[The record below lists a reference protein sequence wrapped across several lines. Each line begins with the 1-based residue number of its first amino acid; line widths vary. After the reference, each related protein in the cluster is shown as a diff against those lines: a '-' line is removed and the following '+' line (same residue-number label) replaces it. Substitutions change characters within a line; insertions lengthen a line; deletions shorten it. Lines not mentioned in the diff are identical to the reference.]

1 MLFAPGNSQF
11 SCMKTGKQMK
21 KLKKVILCCLV
32 LVFSGLLTPAYARY
46 VITESTPMVFNDK
59 TAHVYEDSTHRATSE
74 DILGKSDQFVP
85 ANEIKKFKGSVTY
98 WIIQKIA
105 SDLNHDREIQI
116 EASGWRDL
124 TAHVI
129 NEQGQIKTL
138 KPTGFVGSSNP
149 FLAGSP
155 TATPISKFE
164 SQFPRFLL
172 RKGEEVTVLTR
183 VNFHPIFPAK
193 SFYINFIDSSTFSEF
208 RRFSLYMEGLL
219 LGTLFALTVFSL
231 FNAVQTK
238 DRVNAYYAIWITI
251 AFLSVSSLSIIDGHR
266 LFEFFVNIE
275 GLKASWSDSYA
286 YIISI
291 GLAFAQ
297 SVSYVLFAR
306 QYLGIKKY
314 FPKIQVITNIWVAYT
329 ALYCFL
335 ALTGGYYP
343 EDAIFS
349 AQAMAMIYSLS
360 VGLILLTFFVCSY
373 LRYRAGFGFALFFTY
388 AVVPYLVFRL
398 GFLFGIIGLS
408 SPFQY
413 LPDQGFAYFL
423 KNPWTNQAFGVC
435 MEALIMALAVISR
448 ARWLQT
454 ELTLSAKKQTEL
466 IEQQNM
472 VLEAKVEE
480 RTQELRIK
488 HEVVASSMNYASRL
502 QRGQLPRSVRLDG
515 RFSSFATVWEPRD
528 TIGGDL
534 YWVSSSQHQGPFIL
548 AVADCTGHGVPGAM
562 LSLLVSN
569 SLERI
574 YANDTE
580 QDPATALLSL
590 DHFVRTGL
598 NQDRPDSESD
608 DGCDAIVLRID
619 RQKRSIEFA
628 SAKLGLFQ
636 ISADGQLTRHRGA
649 RCSLGYQDAIPEA
662 DRPVLQSIPYQSGDM
677 FAIVTDGVTD
687 QPGGETGKSSYGYR
701 RLENLLKA
709 HCRDNASVVTRAIMA
724 DYAAWQGDN
733 TRRDDVTAV
742 VFRL

>member
-1 MLFAPGNSQF
+1 
-11 SCMKTGKQMK
+11 MK
-21 KLKKVILCCLV
+21 KLKTIIFCCVALV
-32 LVFSGLLTPAYARY
+32 LTLSLDEAHARY
-46 VITESTPMVFNDK
+46 VVAESTPMVFNDK
-59 TAHVYEDSTHRATSE
+59 EVRVYEDLTHQASHE
-74 DILGKSDQFVP
+74 DILKKLDLFVP
-85 ANEIKKFKGSVTY
+85 ANQITRYKPSATY
-98 WIIQKIA
+98 WIIQQIA
-105 SDLNHDREIQI
+105 SDLDHDREIQI
-116 EASGWRDL
+116 EASGWKDL
-124 TAHVI
+124 SAYLIDH
-129 NEQGQIKTL
+129 QGSVKKL
-138 KPTGFVGSSNP
+138 KPIGFVGSFNP
-149 FLAGSP
+149 YLAGSP
-155 TATPISKFE
+155 TATPISRFE

-172 RKGEEVTVLTR
+172 RKGEEVTVLSS

-193 SFYINFIDSSTFSEF
+193 SFYINFIDSSTFAEF

-219 LGTLFALTVFSL
+219 LGILFALTIFSL
-231 FNAVQTK
+231 FNAVQTRDK
-238 DRVNAYYAIWITI
+238 VNTYYAIWITI

-266 LFEFFVNIE
+266 LFEFFINIE
-275 GLKASWSDSYA
+275 GLKASWNDSYA
-286 YIISI
+286 YIVSI

-314 FPKIQVITNIWVAYT
+314 FPKIQFITNIWVAYT
-329 ALYCFL
+329 LLYCFL

-343 EDAIFS
+343 EDSIFNAS
-349 AQAMAMIYSLS
+349 YMAMVYSLS
-360 VGLILLTFFVCSY
+360 VGGILLTFFICSY

-413 LPDQGFAYFL
+413 LPDQGFGYFL

-448 ARWLQT
+448 ARWLQS
-454 ELTLSAKKQTEL
+454 ELTLSAKQQTEL

-472 VLEAKVEE
+472 ILEAKVEE

-488 HEVVASSMNYASRL
+488 HEIVTSSMNYASRL
-502 QRGQLPRSVRLDG
+502 QRGQLPRAIRLED
-515 RFSSFATVWEPRD
+515 RFSSFAAVWEPRD

-534 YWVSSSQHQGPFIL
+534 YWVSSSQHPAPFIL

-574 YANDTE
+574 YANDTG
-580 QDPATALLSL
+580 QDPAAALLSL
-590 DHFVRTGL
+590 DHYVRSGL

-608 DGCDAIVLRID
+608 DGCDAVVLRID
-619 RQKRSIEFA
+619 RAKQTIEFA
-628 SAKLGLFQ
+628 GAKLGLYQ
-636 ISADGQLTRHRGA
+636 VTENGALTRYRGA
-649 RCSLGYQDAIPEA
+649 RCSLGYQDALS
-662 DRPVLQSIPYQSGDM
+662 DSDKPVLQTIHYQRSDV

-701 RLENLLKA
+701 RLEAVLKA
-709 HCRDNASVVTRAIMA
+709 HCRDDAPAITKA
-724 DYAAWQGDN
+724 VLENYSAWQGGN
-733 TRRDDVTAV
+733 ARRDDLTAV
-742 VFRL
+742 VFKL

>member
-1 MLFAPGNSQF
+1 M
-11 SCMKTGKQMK
+11 T
-21 KLKKVILCCLV
+21 KLKKIIFCLMSVV
-32 LVFSGLLTPAYARY
+32 LAFVFTEAQARY
-46 VITESTPMVFNDK
+46 VVTEATPIVFHDK
-59 TAHVYEDSTHRATSE
+59 EVRVYEDPTNRASHE
-74 DILGKSDQFVP
+74 DVLKKLDLFVP
-85 ANEIKKFKGSVTY
+85 ANQVTRYKPSATY
-98 WIIQKIA
+98 WIVQQIA
-105 SDLNHDREIQI
+105 SGLDYDREIQI
-116 EASGWRDL
+116 EASGWKDL
-124 TAHVI
+124 TAYLLDS
-129 NEQGQIKTL
+129 QGKVKKL
-138 KPTGFVGSSNP
+138 KPVGFVGSSNP
-149 FLAGSP
+149 YLSGSP
-155 TATPISKFE
+155 TATPILRFE
-164 SQFPRFLL
+164 SQFPRFIL
-172 RKGEEVTVLTR
+172 RKGEELTVLSS

-193 SFYINFIDSSTFSEF
+193 SFYLNFIDSSTFAEF

-219 LGTLFALTVFSL
+219 LGILFSL
-231 FNAVQTK
+231 TIFSIFNAVQSK
-238 DRVNAYYAIWITI
+238 DKVNVYYAIWITI

-275 GLKASWSDSYA
+275 GLKASWNDSYA

-297 SVSYVLFAR
+297 SISYVLFAR
-306 QYLGIKKY
+306 QYLDIKNY
-314 FPKIQVITNIWVAYT
+314 FPKIQFITNVWVAYT
-329 ALYCFL
+329 LVYCFL

-343 EDAIFS
+343 EDSIFN
-349 AQAMAMIYSLS
+349 AQSMAMVYSLS
-360 VGLILLTFFVCSY
+360 VGAILLTFFICSY
-373 LRYRAGFGFALFFTY
+373 IRYRAGFGFALFFTY

-413 LPDQGFAYFL
+413 LPDQGFGYFL

-448 ARWLQT
+448 ARWLQS

-466 IEQQNM
+466 IEQQNV

-488 HEVVASSMNYASRL
+488 HEVVTSSMNYASRL
-502 QRGQLPRSVRLDG
+502 QRGQLPRAIRLEG

-534 YWVSSSQHQGPFIL
+534 YWVSSSQHQGSFIL

-574 YANDTE
+574 YANDTD
-580 QDPATALLSL
+580 QDPAAALLSL
-590 DHFVRTGL
+590 DHFVRSGL

-619 RQKRSIEFA
+619 RARQTIEFA
-628 SAKLGLFQ
+628 GAKLALFQ
-636 ISADGQLTRHRGA
+636 VTQSGVLTRHKGA
-649 RCSLGYQDAIPEA
+649 RCSLGYQDAISAA
-662 DRPVLQSIPYQSGDM
+662 DKPVLQTIHYQPTDI

-701 RLENLLKA
+701 RLEAVLKA
-709 HCRDNASVVTRAIMA
+709 HCHQDANEITQAIVD
-724 DYAAWQGDN
+724 DYTGWQGAN
-733 TRRDDVTAV
+733 ARRDDVTVV

>member
-1 MLFAPGNSQF
+1 
-11 SCMKTGKQMK
+11 
-21 KLKKVILCCLV
+21 
-32 LVFSGLLTPAYARY
+32 
-46 VITESTPMVFNDK
+46 MVFNDK
-59 TAHVYEDSTHRATSE
+59 DIQVYVDLTNRANANE
-74 DILGKSDQFVP
+74 VIARQDQFVP
-85 ANEIKKFKGSVTY
+85 ASQIKNFKGSVTY
-98 WIIQKIA
+98 WITQRIA
-105 SDLNHDREIQI
+105 SGLDHDRELQV
-116 EASGWRDL
+116 EASGWMDL
-124 TAHVI
+124 TPHIVRDSGAI
-129 NEQGQIKTL
+129 EKL
-138 KPTGFVGSSNP
+138 KSTGFVGSSNP

-155 TATPISKFE
+155 AATPIAKFD

-172 RKGEEVTVLTR
+172 RKGEEVTVITR
-183 VNFHPIFPAK
+183 AHFHPIFPAK
-193 SFYINFIDSSTFSEF
+193 SFAINFIDSATFTEF

-219 LGTLFALTVFSL
+219 LGILFALTIFSL

-238 DRVNAYYAIWITI
+238 DKVNTFYAIWITI

-266 LFEFFVNIE
+266 LFEFFIDIE
-275 GLKASWSDSYA
+275 GLKSSWMDSYA

-297 SVSYVLFAR
+297 SISYVLFAR
-306 QYLGIKKY
+306 QYLGIKKH
-314 FPKIQVITNIWVAYT
+314 FPRIQVVINIWIAYT
-329 ALYCFL
+329 LVYCFL
-335 ALTGGYYP
+335 ALTGGFYA
-343 EDAIFS
+343 EDALLDAS
-349 AQAMAMIYSLS
+349 MMAKIYSLS
-360 VGLILLTFFVCSY
+360 VGGILLTFFVCSY

-413 LPDQGFAYFL
+413 LPDHGFAYFL

-448 ARWLQT
+448 ARWLQS

-488 HEVVASSMNYASRL
+488 HEVVTSSMNYASRL
-502 QRGQLPRSVRLDG
+502 QRGQLPRAVRLEG
-515 RFSSFATVWEPRD
+515 RFSSFATIWEPRD

-534 YWVSSSQHQGPFIL
+534 YWVSSSQHQGAFIL

-580 QDPATALLSL
+580 QDPATALVSL

-608 DGCDAIVLRID
+608 DGCDAVVLRID
-619 RQKRSIEFA
+619 MSKQTIEFA
-628 SAKLGLFQ
+628 SAKLGLFRVTDQ
-636 ISADGQLTRHRGA
+636 GLLTRHKGA

-662 DRPVLQSIPYQSGDM
+662 DRPVLRTIHYQPGDV
-677 FAIVTDGVTD
+677 FTIVTDGITD

-701 RLENLLKA
+701 RLEAVLSA
-709 HCRDNASVVTRAIMA
+709 HCNDDAPAIADAILA
-724 DYAAWQGDN
+724 DYTAWQGSN
-733 TRRDDVTAV
+733 ARRDDVTAV

>member
-1 MLFAPGNSQF
+1 
-11 SCMKTGKQMK
+11 MK
-21 KLKKVILCCLV
+21 KLKTIIFCCVALV
-32 LVFSGLLTPAYARY
+32 LTLSLDKAHARY
-46 VITESTPMVFNDK
+46 VVSESTPMVFNDK
-59 TAHVYEDSTHRATSE
+59 EVRVYEDLTHQASHE
-74 DILGKSDQFVP
+74 DILKKLDLFVP
-85 ANEIKKFKGSVTY
+85 ANKITRYKPSATY
-98 WIIQKIA
+98 WIIQQIA

-116 EASGWRDL
+116 EASGWKDL
-124 TAHVI
+124 SAYLIDH
-129 NEQGQIKTL
+129 QGSVKKL
-138 KPTGFVGSSNP
+138 KPIGFVGSFNP
-149 FLAGSP
+149 YLAGSP
-155 TATPISKFE
+155 TATPISRFE

-172 RKGEEVTVLTR
+172 RKGEEVTVLSS

-193 SFYINFIDSSTFSEF
+193 SFYINFIDSSTFAEF

-219 LGTLFALTVFSL
+219 LGILFALTIFSL
-231 FNAVQTK
+231 FNAVQTRDK
-238 DRVNAYYAIWITI
+238 VNTYYAIWITI

-266 LFEFFVNIE
+266 LFEFFINIE
-275 GLKASWSDSYA
+275 GLKASWNDSYA
-286 YIISI
+286 YIVSI

-314 FPKIQVITNIWVAYT
+314 FPKIQFITNIWVAYT
-329 ALYCFL
+329 LLYCFL

-343 EDAIFS
+343 EDSIFNAS
-349 AQAMAMIYSLS
+349 YMAMVYSLS
-360 VGLILLTFFVCSY
+360 VGGILLTFFICSY

-413 LPDQGFAYFL
+413 LPDQGFGYFL

-448 ARWLQT
+448 ARWLQS
-454 ELTLSAKKQTEL
+454 ELTLSAKQQTEL

-472 VLEAKVEE
+472 ILEAKVEE

-488 HEVVASSMNYASRL
+488 HEIVTSSMNYASRL
-502 QRGQLPRSVRLDG
+502 QRGQLPRAIRLED
-515 RFSSFATVWEPRD
+515 RFSSFAAVWEPRD

-534 YWVSSSQHQGPFIL
+534 YWVSSSQHPDPFIL

-574 YANDTE
+574 YANDTG
-580 QDPATALLSL
+580 QDPAAALLSL
-590 DHFVRTGL
+590 DHYVRSGL

-608 DGCDAIVLRID
+608 DGCDAVVLRID
-619 RQKRSIEFA
+619 RAKQTIEFA
-628 SAKLGLFQ
+628 GAKLGLFQ
-636 ISADGQLTRHRGA
+636 VTENGALMRYRGA
-649 RCSLGYQDAIPEA
+649 RCSLGYQDALS
-662 DRPVLQSIPYQSGDM
+662 DSDKPVLQTIHYQRSDV

-701 RLENLLKA
+701 RLEAVLKA
-709 HCRDNASVVTRAIMA
+709 HCRDDAPAITKA
-724 DYAAWQGDN
+724 VLEDYSAWQGSN
-733 TRRDDVTAV
+733 ARRDDLTAV
-742 VFRL
+742 VFKL